1 MTVAPAISHRGYL
14 ACLEAK
20 ACRSAMNEGKFRIG
34 SGSRSGRTA
43 AYTRY
48 RLSGA
53 AKMIAKSLRPYQI
66 ERNTCPTCPLEI
78 ALQVARIF
86 IPQWATPA

>member
-53 AKMIAKSLRPYQI
+53 AKMRAKSLRPYQI
-66 ERNTCPTCPLEI
+66 ERNTCPLEI

>member
-1 MTVAPAISHRGYL
+1 
-14 ACLEAK
+14 
-20 ACRSAMNEGKFRIG
+20 MNEGKFRIG

-53 AKMIAKSLRPYQI
+53 AKMVNIRSTGG
-66 ERNTCPTCPLEI
+66 EEDS
-78 ALQVARIF
+78 VARRVGGGSR
-86 IPQWATPA
+86 A